1 MKIKHLILSKGTSY
15 RFLILY
21 LAVYSPSVK
30 GSEKKIQFLLLKMD
44 IVLKMVERFILCI
57 ASRDYKKQSVGYQFI
72 SLILQAFI
80 QALLPTAIF
89 PKDSVFY

>member
-1 MKIKHLILSKGTSY
+1 
-15 RFLILY
+15 
-21 LAVYSPSVK
+21 
-30 GSEKKIQFLLLKMD
+30 MD

-72 SLILQAFI
+72 SLILQASI

-89 PKDSVFY
+89 PKDSVF